1 MRLLTNNPAK
11 YGGLDGYDLEI
22 VERVPLESVPN
33 VENIAYLKA
42 KAAKLGHH
50 LVFDTDADELAEL
63 ARGLHLPPPNN
74 GLTLKDPD
82 DADV

>member
-1 MRLLTNNPAK
+1 MTNNPAK
-11 YGGLDGYDLEI
+11 YGGLAGYNLEI

-50 LVFDTDADELAEL
+50 LVFDTDAEELAEL
-63 ARGLHLPPPNN
+63 AAESN
-74 GLTLKDPD
+74 GTRSKDPD